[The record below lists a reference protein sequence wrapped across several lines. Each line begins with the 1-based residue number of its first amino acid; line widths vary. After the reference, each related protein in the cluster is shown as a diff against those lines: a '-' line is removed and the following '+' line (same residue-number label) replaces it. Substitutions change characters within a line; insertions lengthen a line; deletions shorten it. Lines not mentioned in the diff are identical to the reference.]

1 MIKKIVT
8 DLCCIN
14 NSCKKVR
21 LNLESFLG
29 TEDECIEGFLTC
41 TTNQTPI
48 QITLNFLILVS

>member
-14 NSCKKVR
+14 NSCKKAR

-29 TEDECIEGFLTC
+29 TEDECIEGLLAKF
-41 TTNQTPI
+41 
-48 QITLNFLILVS
+48 VSQNIP